1 MGPINLDFLPS
12 YAPLIEET
20 LHAEGLYTGLLGET
34 LASEA
39 SFRSLWNHLDT
50 NGIDGES
57 EVASDCVRATR
68 NAVSLKCSH
77 VTAFHGCR
85 VYSAETYREDGIRKS
100 DTEAILQNA
109 IERFGDEEQVR
120 EIYATLKSHGYTTH
134 NGGKVYGV
142 KSMKHHMENGGLCH
156 AKGSELLGIIAS
168 RMSPNMEANLYSGG
182 EPSIIEYL
190 VPIEYMEESDSLRAY
205 VASLLQVFISHLA
218 PYDRPNDPRC
228 GGIIVAHDIE
238 PELLVR
244 RYLCDGYGYAQKIVE
259 EYR

>member
-20 LHAEGLYTGLLGET
+20 LHAEGLYTGLLRET
-34 LASEA
+34 LETETG
-39 SFRSLWNHLDT
+39 FRSLWNHLDT

-57 EVASDCVRATR
+57 KVADDCVRAISEAINQT
-68 NAVSLKCSH
+68 CGH

-85 VYSAETYREDGIRKS
+85 VYSAEAYREDGIRKS

-109 IERFGDEEQVR
+109 IERFGAEEQVR
-120 EIYATLKSHGYTTH
+120 EIYATLQSQGYTTH
-134 NGGKVYGV
+134 NGGMVYGV
-142 KSMKHHMENGGLCH
+142 KSMKHHMEKGGLCH

-168 RMSPNMEANLYSGG
+168 RMSPNMEAILYSSG

-190 VPIEYMEESDSLRAY
+190 VPIDSLKESDSLRVY
-205 VASLLQVFISHLA
+205 VASLLQVFISQLA
-218 PYDRPNDPRC
+218 PYDRPNDPRG
-228 GGIIVAHDIE
+228 GGIIVAHDIG

-244 RYLCDGYGYAQKIVE
+244 RYLCNHDGYAMHVAESYN
-259 EYR
+259 